1 MIAPDTVPL
10 ESGPK
15 PGFAPCAICNKIGV
29 TAWLYHPPKS
39 VKDPEGFDRV
49 HEECV
54 KEKK

>member
-39 VKDPEGFDRV
+39 VKNPEGFDRV
-49 HEECV
+49 HEGCV